1 MANSRSALKRIKTTA
16 VRTDRN
22 RRIKSTVKTAIRRYN
37 EVLAAGDKEK
47 SSEALLHVQKILDKA
62 VTKGVM
68 HKNNVARKKSRL
80 GKKLTSA

>member
-16 VRTDRN
+16 VRTARN
-22 RRIKSTVKTAIRRYN
+22 RRIKSTIKTAIRRYN
-37 EVLAAGDKEK
+37 EALATGDKEK
-47 SSEALLHVQKILDKA
+47 SSESLLQVQKILDKA